1 MDHLPRPSS
10 RNYCGDAA
18 LRVPRAILLLNVHD
32 DYPPTTFED
41 YPVVRGFAAETLAKG
56 SFQPEQAQTAAS
68 TFQNWLFFGLME
80 ATFRNRVHPNDFI
93 EYDPEGGRTYLHT
106 RALQGHLVEWEGRV
120 SRSTP
125 TERAEWAEQTSVIF
139 KSASNLLEDFTSNI
153 HRFYPK
159 DFAVQ
164 VELLASLLEVL
175 EYSRHAFFPDAP
187 PRNKD
192 NINGDCSLNFKNE
205 FLRKGWCA
213 YTIKHVLLSNPAPS
227 ILDYARLF
235 KSHPTFITKV
245 HKDCQP
251 DYCAV
256 SNVDTATY
264 TPKHVSPECECEYL
278 RPKMVEIESAINAG
292 CIPVIALTNTNEM
305 VTVSAQWQNNDATPY
320 VAISHVWAEGLGSCS
335 EKGLP
340 ACQVQKLNKAAR
352 EAQQKVYGV
361 GDNTI
366 AFWIDALCIPE
377 SPDLR
382 RQAIG
387 LMEKTYANA
396 SVVLVLDESIG
407 QLLPGDPLHEKMFTI
422 YVSSWVQR
430 LWTLQEMMVARE
442 LVFQI
447 SNAMLDYQE
456 LFTEDIVNLSG
467 RDPLTTELFGWLATL
482 LMNSSSLNRPRI
494 VDLDMII
501 WHLSRRTSSRES
513 DEILAIA
520 GLFGLDASDYV
531 PLDAEER
538 MFKFLKEHA
547 ETRVP
552 TDLIFLPGD
561 KLSRPG
567 HRWAPRK
574 FIASEKSG
582 TPKSKFH
589 DERAAVMDVGLFGRW
604 QCLVLKEKLV
614 TNSLPSPVPF
624 VASNTEE
631 EIVIELDRTSTM
643 ERPEYMDLIVL
654 REDDG
659 ESDRVPGLAGLVRE
673 EEEIGEDGETVLVVD
688 LGSPLVLSRRKKLGN
703 SMALSA
709 HLATFK
715 QRFLLLR

>member
-1 MDHLPRPSS
+1 MDHLPRPGP

-18 LRVPRAILLLNVHD
+18 LRSPRTILLLNLHA
-32 DYPPTTFED
+32 DYPPSAFED
-41 YPVVRGFAAETLAKG
+41 YPALRGFAPEVLAEG
-56 SFQPEQAQTAAS
+56 SFKPEQTHRAAAA
-68 TFQNWLFFGLME
+68 FQNWLFFGLME
-80 ATFRNRVHPNDFI
+80 AAFKNRVHANDFI
-93 EYDPEGGRTYLHT
+93 EDDQEGGHMYLHT
-106 RALQGHLVEWEGRV
+106 RALQRHLVEWETHI
-120 SRSTP
+120 SRSNP
-125 TERAEWAEQTSVIF
+125 TERAEWAEHTSLLF
-139 KSASNLLEDFTSNI
+139 KRASDILEDFTSDI
-153 HRFYPK
+153 HKFYPK

-175 EYSRHAFFPDAP
+175 EYSRHAFFPDTP

-192 NINGDCSLNFKNE
+192 NINGDCSLNFKHE
-205 FLRKGWCA
+205 FLQKGWCP

-235 KSHPTFITKV
+235 KSNPSFITKC

-256 SNVDTATY
+256 TNVDTATY
-264 TPKHVSPECECEYL
+264 TPKHVFPGCDCQYL
-278 RPKMVEIESAINAG
+278 RPKMAEIESAINAG
-292 CIPVIALTNTNEM
+292 CIPVITLTNTNEI
-305 VTVSAQWQNNDATPY
+305 VTMGVQWQNSDTTPY

-340 ACQVQKLNKAAR
+340 ACQIQKLKKAAC
-352 EAQQKVYGV
+352 EAQQKVHGAGV
-361 GDNTI
+361 NNT

-377 SPDLR
+377 SQDLR

-387 LMEKTYANA
+387 LMEKTYAKA

-407 QLLPGDPLHEKMFTI
+407 QLLLGDPLHEKMFTI

-456 LFTEDIVNLSG
+456 LFPADIVNLSG

-482 LMNSSSLNRPRI
+482 LMNSSSLNRPRV

-520 GLFGLDASDYV
+520 GLFGLDASKYV

-547 ETRVP
+547 ESRVP

-567 HRWAPRK
+567 RRWAPRK

-604 QCLVLKEKLV
+604 QCLVLKERLV
-614 TNSLPSPVPF
+614 TNSVPSAVPII
-624 VASNTEE
+624 VSQTQEE
-631 EIVIELDRTSTM
+631 LVIELDRTSIA
-643 ERPEYMDLIVL
+643 EGPEYMDLIVS

-673 EEEIGEDGETVLVVD
+673 EEEIGEDGEVVLVVD
-688 LGSPLVLSRRKKLGN
+688 LGSPLVLSRPKKLEN
-703 SMALSA
+703 SMTPSTR
-709 HLATFK
+709 LATRE